1 MNTNSTHNGSGDKI
15 LDWAVIIIAAILFF
29 KTADVMSYFAP
40 ENLNYMVGMDISW
53 LYGAVN
59 ALIVEG
65 VALALHFNRRAA
77 LSGTA
82 QIVKWA
88 LIAMSGSAQ
97 IFDGFLTT
105 GAQSSMSEPLKFGLQ
120 FGVPLIPLIVLVLL
134 FAIGRLPDDGS
145 ATAPRIGLKH
155 RLPDWNRIWNGDEA
169 PANGRNHTASTK
181 SEDKPQGNLQVRSR
195 REARE

>member
-1 MNTNSTHNGSGDKI
+1 MKMNTNNTHNGSGDKI
-15 LDWAVIIIAAILFF
+15 LDWAVIIIAMILFA
-29 KTADVMSYFAP
+29 KTADVMAYFAP
-40 ENLNYMVGMDISW
+40 ESLSFIVGMDISW

-97 IFDGFLTT
+97 IFDGFLST

-134 FAIGRLPDDGS
+134 FAIGRLPDDGIEK
-145 ATAPRIGLKH
+145 APFVGLKNMVGPAVR
-155 RLPDWNRIWNGDEA
+155 RLWHGEQGASAEVSLTSPDTNGQ
-169 PANGRNHTASTK
+169 
-181 SEDKPQGNLQVRSR
+181 KPKLKVKKVR
-195 REARE
+195 

>member
-155 RLPDWNRIWNGDEA
+155 RLPNWNRIWHGDEDA
-169 PANGRNHTASTK
+169 STEVSLTNPDANGQ
-181 SEDKPQGNLQVRSR
+181 KPKLKVKKVR
-195 REARE
+195 